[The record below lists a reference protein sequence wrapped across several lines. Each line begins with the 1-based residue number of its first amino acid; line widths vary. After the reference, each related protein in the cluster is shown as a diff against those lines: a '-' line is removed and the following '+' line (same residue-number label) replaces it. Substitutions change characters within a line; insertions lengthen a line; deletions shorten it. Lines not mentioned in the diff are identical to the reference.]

1 MATLTGHQETTGE
14 IVGFALPDVIQVNQ
28 HNRFSGCIAV
38 ESTAGSGLLFFR
50 EGEIIHAE
58 QGSRTGEAAFLELL
72 SLPPGRYRLQHN
84 VATTR
89 STIQKAT
96 QHLLLDAAR
105 VLDERRAGRPQ
116 PAAPDPEPAAAP
128 PRPLPRTAQVLER
141 LRQVPSVIHAAI
153 HAREGASAGDG
164 TFESEALGGQ
174 ALFLA
179 MLGSQLAGPLQSG
192 PVVSAAVQGTKHHLL
207 VLSSRTHFV
216 SFLVSPDAQVGAV
229 EAEVRRLLTG
239 PR

>member
-1 MATLTGHQETTGE
+1 MATMTGHQETTGE

-58 QGSRTGEAAFLELL
+58 QGGRTGEAAFLELL
-72 SLPPGRYRLQHN
+72 SWPPGRYRLQHN

-89 STIQKAT
+89 ATIQKAT

-105 VLDERRAGRPQ
+105 MLDERRAGRPP
-116 PAAPDPEPAAAP
+116 PAAPEPAAAP
-128 PRPLPRTAQVLER
+128 SRPPLRSTEVLER
-141 LRQVPSVIHAAI
+141 LRRIPSVIHAAI
-153 HAREGASAGDG
+153 HTREGVSVGDG
-164 TFESEALGGQ
+164 SFESEALGGQ

-179 MLGSQLAGPLQSG
+179 MLGSQLTGPLQSG

-207 VLSSRTHFV
+207 VLSTRTHFV

-229 EAEVRRLLTG
+229 EAEVRRLLAA